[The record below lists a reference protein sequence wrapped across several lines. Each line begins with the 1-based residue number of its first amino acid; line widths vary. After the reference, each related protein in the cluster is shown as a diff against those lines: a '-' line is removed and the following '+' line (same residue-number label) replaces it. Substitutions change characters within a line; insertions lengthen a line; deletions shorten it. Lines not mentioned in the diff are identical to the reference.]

1 MNVRVKE
8 LRAALSLTSE
18 AFGARLGVTKAAI
31 SKIENGSRSVTDQMV
46 LSICREFNVNEVW
59 LRTGQGEMFQQ
70 NSQSIIDRMADEY
83 SLSQR
88 ERAVIYA
95 FLELSANDR
104 AAVMRY
110 VDNLVDKLVPSSST
124 VDDATAAGIAAM
136 QDYARMVAEE
146 KEAEEN
152 SSISA
157 G

>member
-88 ERAVIYA
+88 ERAVISA

-110 VDNLVDKLVPSSST
+110 VDNLVDKLTPSTSAI
-124 VDDATAAGIAAM
+124 DDATAAGIAAM
-136 QDYARMVAEE
+136 QDYARMVSEE
-146 KEAEEN
+146 KEAEE
-152 SSISA
+152 SSSTSV